1 MINALSIDL
10 EYWYSAEFVSG
21 YASNTMEN
29 QIEKSVVQILDM
41 LDKYDVKATF
51 FAFGVLIKNNP
62 SVASKIR

>member
-21 YASNTMEN
+21 YSSNTMEN
-29 QIEKSVVQILDM
+29 QIEKSVVQILDP

-51 FAFGVLIKNNP
+51 FAFGVLTEDTP
-62 SVASKIR
+62 SIVLKIR